1 MSETVILIFIFSYF
15 ALVLLIS
22 YLTSRKSNSETF
34 FTGNHQSPWYI
45 VAYGLIGTSLSGV
58 TFNSVTGKVLVANFS
73 YLQMVLGFV
82 AGYFVIAFVLL
93 PLYYRLNLTSIYT
106 YLGIRYGD
114 SSRKIGSFYFI
125 LSRLLGA
132 AARLYM
138 VALILGTLVFEKM
151 NISFELTVAITLA
164 FIFIYT
170 FQSGIKTI
178 IWTDTIQTTL
188 LLAAIAAAIYSLMD
202 LLGKDFGSIM
212 REASEAGYTTVFS
225 GGTSGFLKSFGAGV
239 FICVTMTGLDQGMM
253 QRSLSCKN
261 LRDAQKNIISFSFV
275 LLLVNLCFLFIGA
288 MLALYVTKE
297 GMTFEK
303 TDLMFGVIATTK
315 FATIAMGLF
324 MMGMIA
330 ATFSSADDAMAA
342 LTTSFCIDIIK
353 MDETK
358 PGAGSKRKLIHLGFA
373 VLLFLVIV
381 IGFKGS
387 DDAVIDTVY
396 LLASYTY
403 GPLLGLY
410 AFGLFTRR
418 DVKDIFVPAIAIVV
432 PIIILCIAAWEGYHK
447 YQEQFIAGKAKYMD
461 ISIASIQDWIS
472 KGLGAEVIFYN
483 GALCFV
489 ALFLLSRPRNT
500 EIKPDGDLQI
510 A

>member
-1 MSETVILIFIFSYF
+1 MSETQILIFIFSYF
-15 ALVLLIS
+15 GLVLLIS

-58 TFNSVTGKVLVANFS
+58 TFNSVTGKVVTDNFA

-82 AGYFVIAFVLL
+82 AGYFIIAYVLL

-106 YLGIRYGD
+106 YLGIRYGGA
-114 SSRKIGSFYFI
+114 SRKVGSFYFI

-138 VALILGTLVFEKM
+138 VTVILGTLVFDKM
-151 NISFELTVAITLA
+151 DVSFELTVAITLG
-164 FIFIYT
+164 FIFLYT

-188 LLAAIAAAIYSLMD
+188 LLLAIGFAIYSLHK
-202 LLGKDFGSIM
+202 LLGKDFGTIISD
-212 REASEAGYTTVFS
+212 ASQAGYTEVFS
-225 GGTSGFLKSFGAGV
+225 KGGTGFLKSFFAGV

-253 QRSLSCKN
+253 QRSLSCKS
-261 LRDAQKNIISFSFV
+261 LGDAQKNIISFSIV
-275 LLLVNLCFLFIGA
+275 LLLINLLFLFIGS
-288 MLALYVTKE
+288 MLAMYIHRE
-297 GMTFEK
+297 GLIFPK
-303 TDLMFGVIATTK
+303 TDII
-315 FATIAMGLF
+315 FATISTDRFSTMAAGIV

-342 LTTSFCIDIIK
+342 LTTSFCIDILK

-358 PGAGSKRKLIHLGFA
+358 PGSGLKRKLIHLGFA

-381 IGFKGS
+381 IGFKGK
-387 DDAVIDTVY
+387 DQAVIDTVY

-410 AFGLFTRR
+410 AFGLFTKRR
-418 DVKDIFVPAIAIVV
+418 VKDFYVPVVAVISPLIWLCVAAYFGNEAYKTDLALGKIASVDPSNAV
-432 PIIILCIAAWEGYHK
+432 AFWQHCIAT
-447 YQEQFIAGKAKYMD
+447 
-461 ISIASIQDWIS
+461 
-472 KGLGAEVIFYN
+472 GLGPEVIVYN

-489 ALFLLSRPRNT
+489 ALWLLGKSAKGEFST
-500 EIKPDGDLQI
+500 TV
-510 A
+510 